1 MSSSV
6 RIRHGVYFS
15 VWRPVASETWRRL
28 LTGVTE
34 DGKELSFQT
43 DKITIAG
50 LVSECDRHSRSL
62 QKKEDLED

>member
-1 MSSSV
+1 
-6 RIRHGVYFS
+6 
-15 VWRPVASETWRRL
+15 
-28 LTGVTE
+28 VTE